1 MQWRETADKL
11 RKRFPKLSALM
22 DEVEDDV
29 LALMTFPKEN
39 WPQLASTNPLERVNK
54 EIKRRSRVIEIF
66 PNDAAVIRL
75 VGAMMAEQS
84 DEWQVCRRYMSQESL
99 TKVIVT
105 DDDILLEAKK
115 AA

>member
-1 MQWRETADKL
+1 MAAIRSVAAAASAPINQSRRAFRPTPVPWDRVSRRTAT
-11 RKRFPKLSALM
+11 
-22 DEVEDDV
+22 E
-29 LALMTFPKEN
+29 
-39 WPQLASTNPLERVNK
+39 STP
-54 EIKRRSRVIEIF
+54 RSRVVEIF

-99 TKVIVT
+99 TKVIIE
-105 DDDILLEAKK
+105 DDEMLIEAKK